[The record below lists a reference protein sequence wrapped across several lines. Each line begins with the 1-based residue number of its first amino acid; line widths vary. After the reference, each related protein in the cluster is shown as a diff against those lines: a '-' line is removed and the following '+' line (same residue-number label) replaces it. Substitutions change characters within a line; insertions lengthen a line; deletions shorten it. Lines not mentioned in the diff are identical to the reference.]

1 MEVYGGRDLR
11 MALGRSSEET
21 RSLFYLHRRLC
32 TVVPSL
38 RTQPLDRYFDL
49 AHIGRLSSQ
58 PTPRVE
64 LERPSGRAA
73 GLRFWYF
80 PAMFS
85 FEGEAHLVLNPSAGK
100 GRAGGLRASVSRF
113 FEERGVLPV
122 WHVTRGPGHAGSI
135 VRGLPGEVSVVAV
148 GGDGTIHEVAAACA
162 GTGRIMGV
170 LPAGSGNDYVKALG
184 VGTSLRR
191 ALGVLV
197 GGRVRVVDTA
207 EVDGIPFNNGLGIG
221 FDAEVA
227 AGVALAPAYLGGTGR
242 YLWSVG
248 RLLKDFRCHEARL
261 TLDGRVIEARTIL
274 VAVALGTTYGSLFR
288 LTPDAVLD
296 DGLFDVIWSEE
307 VNRAEVL
314 RLIPAALRGT
324 LANRRKIY
332 MARAREVG
340 VELHEEIPAH
350 VDGEMLAATRYFGAR
365 VLPGT
370 LRILTP

>member
-21 RSLFYLHRRLC
+21 RSLFYLYRSLC

-113 FEERGVLPV
+113 FEERGLLPV
-122 WHVTRGPGHAGSI
+122 WHVTQGPSHAGSI
-135 VRGLPGEVSVVAV
+135 VRGLPEEVSVVAV
-148 GGDGTIHEVAAACA
+148 GGDGTIHEVAA
-162 GTGRIMGV
+162 G
-170 LPAGSGNDYVKALG
+170 
-184 VGTSLRR
+184 
-191 ALGVLV
+191 
-197 GGRVRVVDTA
+197 
-207 EVDGIPFNNGLGIG
+207 
-221 FDAEVA
+221 A
-227 AGVALAPAYLGGTGR
+227 ARAPAYLGGTGR

-248 RLLKDFRCHEARL
+248 RLLKDFRCLEARL
-261 TLDGRVIEARTIL
+261 VIDGEVVEAKTIL

-288 LTPDAVLD
+288 LAPGAVLD

-307 VNRAEVL
+307 GSRAEVL
-314 RLIPAALRGT
+314 RLIPSALRGT
-324 LANRRKIY
+324 LSK
-332 MARAREVG
+332 
-340 VELHEEIPAH
+340 
-350 VDGEMLAATRYFGAR
+350 
-365 VLPGT
+365 
-370 LRILTP
+370 

>member
-1 MEVYGGRDLR
+1 

-21 RSLFYLHRRLC
+21 RSLFYLHRSLC

-38 RTQPLDRYFDL
+38 RTPLLARYFDL
-49 AHIGRLSSQ
+49 ARIGQLSSQ

-73 GLRFWYF
+73 GLWFWYF
-80 PAMFS
+80 PAMFP
-85 FEGEAHLVLNPSAGK
+85 FEGEAHLVFNPSAGK

-122 WHVTRGPGHAGSI
+122 WHVTQGPGHAGSI

-184 VGTSLRR
+184 VGTGLRR
-191 ALGVLV
+191 ALEVLV
-197 GGRVRVVDTA
+197 GGNVRVVDTA

-227 AGVALAPAYLGGTGR
+227 AGAARAPAYLGGTGR

-261 TLDGRVIEARTIL
+261 VIDGEVVDAKTIL

-288 LTPDAVLD
+288 LAPGAVLD

-307 VNRAEVL
+307 VSRAEVL

-324 LANRRKIY
+324 LSKRRKVHT
-332 MARAREVG
+332 ARAREVEI
-340 VELHEEIPAH
+340 ELSEEVPAH
-350 VDGEMLAATRYFGAR
+350 VDGEMLARTRHFKAQ

>member
-1 MEVYGGRDLR
+1 
-11 MALGRSSEET
+11 MAPGRSSGET
-21 RSLFYLHRRLC
+21 RSLFYLHRSLC

-38 RTQPLDRYFDL
+38 RTPPLDRSFDL
-49 AHIGRLSSQ
+49 ARIGWLSSQ

-85 FEGEAHLVLNPSAGK
+85 LGGEAHLVLNPSAGK

-122 WHVTRGPGHAGSI
+122 WHVTQGPGHAGSI
-135 VRGLPGEVSVVAV
+135 VRGLPEEVSVVAV

-184 VGTSLRR
+184 VGTGLRR
-191 ALGVLV
+191 ALEVLV
-197 GGRVRVVDTA
+197 GGNVRVVDTA

-227 AGVALAPAYLGGTGR
+227 AGAARAPAYLGGTGR

-261 TLDGRVIEARTIL
+261 VIDGEVVDAKTIL

-288 LTPDAVLD
+288 LAPGAVLD

-307 VNRAEVL
+307 VSRAEVL

-324 LANRRKIY
+324 LSKRRKVHT
-332 MARAREVG
+332 ARAREVEI
-340 VELHEEIPAH
+340 ELSEEVPAH
-350 VDGEMLAATRYFGAR
+350 VDGEMLARTRHFKAQ

>member
-1 MEVYGGRDLR
+1 M
-11 MALGRSSEET
+11 
-21 RSLFYLHRRLC
+21 F
-32 TVVPSL
+32 
-38 RTQPLDRYFDL
+38 
-49 AHIGRLSSQ
+49 SSQ
-58 PTPRVE
+58 R
-64 LERPSGRAA
+64 
-73 GLRFWYF
+73 
-80 PAMFS
+80 
-85 FEGEAHLVLNPSAGK
+85 EAHLVLNPSAGK

-113 FEERGVLPV
+113 FEERGLLPV
-122 WHVTRGPGHAGSI
+122 WHVTQGPGHAGSI
-135 VRGLPGEVSVVAV
+135 VRGLPEEVSVVAV

-184 VGTSLRR
+184 VGTGLRR
-191 ALGVLV
+191 ALEVLV
-197 GGRVRVVDTA
+197 GGNVRVVDTA

-227 AGVALAPAYLGGTGR
+227 AGAARAPAYLGGTGR

-261 TLDGRVIEARTIL
+261 VIDGEVVDAKTIL

-288 LTPDAVLD
+288 LAPGAVLD

-307 VNRAEVL
+307 VSRAEVL

-324 LANRRKIY
+324 LSKRRKVHT
-332 MARAREVG
+332 ARAREVEI
-340 VELHEEIPAH
+340 ELSEEVPAH
-350 VDGEMLAATRYFGAR
+350 VDGEMLARTRHFKAQ

>member
-1 MEVYGGRDLR
+1 
-11 MALGRSSEET
+11 
-21 RSLFYLHRRLC
+21 
-32 TVVPSL
+32 
-38 RTQPLDRYFDL
+38 
-49 AHIGRLSSQ
+49 
-58 PTPRVE
+58 
-64 LERPSGRAA
+64 
-73 GLRFWYF
+73 
-80 PAMFS
+80 
-85 FEGEAHLVLNPSAGK
+85 VLNPTAGK
-100 GRAGGLRASVSRF
+100 GRAVGLREVVSRF
-113 FEERGVLPV
+113 LEGRGVRPV
-122 WHVTRGPGHAGSI
+122 WHVTEGPGHAGGI
-135 VRGLPGEVSVVAV
+135 VGGLPAEVPIVAV
-148 GGDGTIHEVAAACA
+148 GGDGTIHEVAEACA
-162 GTGRIMGV
+162 GTGRVMGI

-184 VGTSLRR
+184 VGTKLRR
-191 ALGVLV
+191 ALEILV

-207 EVDGIPFNNGLGIG
+207 EVNGVPFNNGLGIG

-324 LANRRKIY
+324 LSQRRKVHT
-332 MARAREVG
+332 ARACEVE
-340 VELHEEIPAH
+340 VVLQDEIPAH
-350 VDGEMLAATRYFGAR
+350 VDGEMLANTRHFRAR

-370 LRILTP
+370 LRVVGP